1 MTQPDVALTDYALA
15 LECLIFAYLLHP
27 VQQGLRSAARWFM
40 IFFLSIAIAAAVGG
54 TVHGFYEDPASTG
67 SRKLWPLTLI
77 AIGITALAGTNI
89 AATLQFEKHT
99 AVRFARAAV
108 AVFIVYCAVVL
119 FVVDSFLIA
128 IVNYLPVVLFLG
140 WVFFE
145 RYRQTGDRAF
155 RDGVIGVGMM
165 LFAAITQ
172 QAELGIHPKYFN
184 HNAVYHVIQ
193 AIALLLLFTTARHLK
208 QKAEAI

>member
-1 MTQPDVALTDYALA
+1 
-15 LECLIFAYLLHP
+15 
-27 VQQGLRSAARWFM
+27 
-40 IFFLSIAIAAAVGG
+40 
-54 TVHGFYEDPASTG
+54 
-67 SRKLWPLTLI
+67 
-77 AIGITALAGTNI
+77 
-89 AATLQFEKHT
+89 
-99 AVRFARAAV
+99 
-108 AVFIVYCAVVL
+108 
-119 FVVDSFLIA
+119 DSFLIA

-145 RYRQTGDRAF
+145 RYRQTGHRAF